1 MTPSDTAPHSADPDI
16 AANLAEVQA
25 KVAEAARAA
34 GRDPAAVTLVAVGK
48 TFPADHMLPAL
59 NAGQR
64 AFGENRVQE
73 AEEKW
78 PGLRIRFPDLR
89 LHLIGPLQ
97 SNKVRKAVDVFD
109 VIETVDRPKLA
120 RALAN
125 VMAETSRRP
134 DCFIQV
140 NTGAED
146 QKAGV
151 LPQHADAFIAQCRDD
166 FALPVT
172 GLMCIPPV
180 DEEPSLHFQLLAE
193 IAKRNGLAQLS
204 MGMSADY
211 EIAVAFGATH
221 VRVGSA
227 IFGTRPKPA

>member
-1 MTPSDTAPHSADPDI
+1 MIPSDTAPHSADPDI

-25 KVAEAARAA
+25 KVAEAARTA
-34 GRDPAAVTLVAVGK
+34 GRDPGAVTLVAVGK

-78 PGLRIRFPDLR
+78 PGLRTRFPDLR

-125 VMAETSRRP
+125 VMAETGRRP

-151 LPQHADAFIAQCRDD
+151 LPQDADAFIAQCRDD
-166 FALPVT
+166 FTLPVT

>member
-1 MTPSDTAPHSADPDI
+1 MIPSDTAPHSADPDI

-25 KVAEAARAA
+25 KVAEAARTA

-78 PGLRIRFPDLR
+78 PGLRTRFPDLR

-125 VMAETSRRP
+125 VMAETGRRP

>member
-1 MTPSDTAPHSADPDI
+1 MTSSDTAPHSADSDI
-16 AANLAEVQA
+16 AANLAGVRA
-25 KVAEAARAA
+25 KVADAARDA

-48 TFPADHMLPAL
+48 TFPAARMLPAL

-78 PGLRIRFPDLR
+78 PALRGRFPDIR

-97 SNKVRKAVDVFD
+97 SNKVRKAVEVFD

-125 VMAETSRRP
+125 VMAETGKRP

-151 LPQHADAFIAQCRDD
+151 LPEDADAFIAQCRDD
-166 FALPVT
+166 FGLPVT

-193 IAKRNGLAQLS
+193 IARRNGLAQLS

-211 EIAVAFGATH
+211 EIAVQFGATH

>member
-1 MTPSDTAPHSADPDI
+1 MIPSDTIPHSADPDI

-25 KVAEAARAA
+25 RVADAARAA
-34 GRDPAAVTLVAVGK
+34 GRDPAGVTLVAVGK
-48 TFPADHMLPAL
+48 TFPADRMLPAL
-59 NAGQR
+59 TAGQR
-64 AFGENRVQE
+64 VFGENRVQE

-78 PGLRIRFPDLR
+78 PALRTRFPDIR

-97 SNKVRKAVDVFD
+97 SNKVRKAVEVFD

-125 VMAETSRRP
+125 VMAETGRRP

-151 LPQHADAFIAQCRDD
+151 LPQDADAFIAQCRDG

-211 EIAVAFGATH
+211 EIAVQFGATH

-227 IFGTRPKPA
+227 IFGVRPKPA

>member
-1 MTPSDTAPHSADPDI
+1 MIPSNTAPHSADPDI

-78 PGLRIRFPDLR
+78 PALRDRFPDLR

-125 VMAETSRRP
+125 VMAETGRCP

-151 LPQHADAFIAQCRDD
+151 LPQDADAFIAQCRDD

-227 IFGTRPKPA
+227 IFGTRPKLT

>member
-1 MTPSDTAPHSADPDI
+1 MIPSDTAPHSADPDI

-78 PGLRIRFPDLR
+78 PGLRTRFPDLR

-125 VMAETSRRP
+125 VMAETGRRP

>member
-1 MTPSDTAPHSADPDI
+1 
-16 AANLAEVQA
+16 
-25 KVAEAARAA
+25 
-34 GRDPAAVTLVAVGK
+34 
-48 TFPADHMLPAL
+48 MLPAL

-78 PGLRIRFPDLR
+78 PGLRSRFPDLR

-125 VMAETSRRP
+125 VMAETGRRP

-151 LPQHADAFIAQCRDD
+151 LPQDADAFIAQCRDD
-166 FALPVT
+166 FTLPVT

>member
-1 MTPSDTAPHSADPDI
+1 MIPSNTAPHSADPDI

-64 AFGENRVQE
+64 VFGENRVQE

-78 PGLRIRFPDLR
+78 PALRDRFAGLR

-125 VMAETSRRP
+125 VMAETGRRP

-151 LPQHADAFIAQCRDD
+151 LPQDADAFIAQCRDD

-227 IFGTRPKPA
+227 IFGTRPKPT

>member
-1 MTPSDTAPHSADPDI
+1 MIPSDTAPHSADPDI

-25 KVAEAARAA
+25 KVAEAARTA

-78 PGLRIRFPDLR
+78 PGLRTRFPDLR

-125 VMAETSRRP
+125 VMAETGRRP

-151 LPQHADAFIAQCRDD
+151 LPQDADAFIAQCRDD
-166 FALPVT
+166 FTLPVT